1 MKLTSFHSLLL
12 SFTFVVL
19 LALNAG
25 ASSVDNSFIAGYTT
39 AVLEREFNVTAA
51 SLSVKG
57 GVITLRAEDLE
68 GIDHDKIITILSN
81 IKGVVRV
88 EIVTAK
94 NQETSL
100 ISTRSPSPSEA
111 AQEEEQ
117 VNSENSRPD
126 HGFLPKGALFDPLIA
141 DPRWPHFSVSYQYYI
156 DDEEL
161 RSVGATSF
169 GATIP
174 LYRNDAPFGGQ
185 WQVGIQAAVF
195 AIFDLDAKSYDLI
208 NADYWVGLP
217 ISYRKGAF
225 SSLLRVFHQS
235 SHLGDEYLLRN
246 QVERDNI
253 SYESVDLKLSYDFT
267 KWLRIYAGG
276 GYLFHRVP
284 SDLDPWSVQYGLEL
298 KSPWTYFAGVVRPIA
313 GVDFKNWEEHDWDAD
328 TSARIGIQLESEKI
342 TGHKLHFLLEYFH
355 GHSPNG
361 QFYER
366 AIEYIG
372 IGTHFYF

>member
-1 MKLTSFHSLLL
+1 
-12 SFTFVVL
+12 
-19 LALNAG
+19 
-25 ASSVDNSFIAGYTT
+25 
-39 AVLEREFNVTAA
+39 
-51 SLSVKG
+51 
-57 GVITLRAEDLE
+57 
-68 GIDHDKIITILSN
+68 
-81 IKGVVRV
+81 VRV

-94 NQETSL
+94 NQATSVT
-100 ISTRSPSPSEA
+100 SSRSQSPSKA
-111 AQEEEQ
+111 AQEGEQ
-117 VNSENSRPD
+117 LKAENSRLD
-126 HGFLPKGALFDPLIA
+126 NGFLPKGALFDPLIA
-141 DPRWPHFSVSYQYYI
+141 DPRWPHFSVSYHYYV
-156 DDEEL
+156 DDKEL

-174 LYRNDAPFGGQ
+174 LYRDDAPFGGQ
-185 WQVGIQAAVF
+185 WQLGFQAAVF
-195 AIFDLDAKSYDLI
+195 ALFDLDAKSYDLI

-253 SYESVDLKLSYDFT
+253 SYESVDLKLSYEFT
-267 KWLRIYAGG
+267 EWLRIYAGG

-284 SDLDPWSVQYGLEL
+284 SDLDPWSVQYGLEF
-298 KSPWTYFAGVVRPIA
+298 KSPWTYISGVVRPIA
-313 GVDFKNWEEHDWDAD
+313 GADFKNWEEHDWNAD
-328 TSARIGIQLESEKI
+328 VSARIGIQLESEKI
-342 TGHKLHFLLEYFH
+342 IGHKLQFLLEYFN
-355 GHSPNG
+355 GYSPNG